1 MMSEEN
7 VEIMR
12 RAREAWLRGDMDA
25 LVSLWDPEVVF
36 DLQHFQNW
44 PESSY
49 HGVEGVRGFLT
60 EWLEMWGDYEIH
72 VDEILSAPDG
82 RVVSLY
88 TQRAKG
94 GQSGIP
100 MVLVMAQI
108 VTLRN
113 GKIIRFDSYDDQA
126 QGLKAA
132 GLRE

>member
-1 MMSEEN
+1 MSQEN
-7 VEIMR
+7 LEIIR
-12 RAREAWLRGDMDA
+12 RAWEAWLRGDIDA

-44 PESSY
+44 PETSY
-49 HGVEGVRGFLT
+49 HGVEGVRRFLT
-60 EWLEMWGDYEIH
+60 EWLEMWEDYEID
-72 VDEILSAPDG
+72 VDEILPPPDG

-100 MVLVMAQI
+100 MVLPMAQI
-108 VTLRN
+108 VTVQN

-126 QGLKAA
+126 KGLKAA
-132 GLRE
+132 GLSK